1 MFKQFYERAK
11 EANSAYSLATWIYKG
26 LEFAFPT
33 AVGGIVMWAASYR
46 DWIWNDYGMFGL
58 LVIGIIAALLTALT
72 IFLSGLGITLFCNL
86 AAAGDKSGSA
96 TAERSAA
103 PGGAVKIEETAD
115 RDHVIPEATN
125 QQAQPVSAEHILGR
139 IPLLD
144 FIIPRSRHDP
154 KILWVD
160 DAEIVGDRIAKVRPI
175 PRNLFTQ
182 KTERRIGELG
192 ASCVALVVS
201 DVSVHEAP

>member
-125 QQAQPVSAEHILGR
+125 QQAQPVEVAPLSWTPDFLSFRSPQWQRSTPVMCRSSAGR
-139 IPLLD
+139 
-144 FIIPRSRHDP
+144 
-154 KILWVD
+154 
-160 DAEIVGDRIAKVRPI
+160 
-175 PRNLFTQ
+175 
-182 KTERRIGELG
+182 
-192 ASCVALVVS
+192 
-201 DVSVHEAP
+201 